1 MTSKTIKTKRPV
13 TRKSAMFFLTLALII
28 TSLLYLFPLLWFLL
42 SA

>member
-28 TSLLYLFPLLWFLL
+28 TFSTTLVLIECL
-42 SA
+42 